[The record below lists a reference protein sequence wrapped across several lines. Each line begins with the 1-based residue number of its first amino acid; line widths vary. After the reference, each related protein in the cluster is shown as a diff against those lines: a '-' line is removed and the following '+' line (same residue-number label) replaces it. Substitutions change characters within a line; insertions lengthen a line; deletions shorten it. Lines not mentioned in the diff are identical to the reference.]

1 MSVRRAHVK
10 IGQLAII
17 AEAGTRRSIFNRY
30 PLVCCFGLMHLNHLS
45 LTNFRNYGRLE
56 LDLSSG
62 ATLLYGANAQG
73 KTNLLE
79 AVYYLATTRSQHA
92 ALDNQLL
99 NWEADQLDDPL
110 VVGRLVAR
118 VSRQDGERLLEMRL
132 IREQQG
138 QQSSFRREALVD
150 RRKVRLMDLLG
161 NLRVV
166 LFLPQDVQ
174 LVTGSPAERRRYLDI
189 TLCQTDPVYCR
200 TLSRYNKVLEQRNAT
215 LRRIAE
221 EGRGRDVLPVFTQK
235 LIDLGGV
242 IFSRRASFVASIARE
257 AQRIHY
263 EELTDGRETLRMN
276 YLPQLHSASYM
287 NGNDPITV
295 QLAWAEWLEGVD
307 AGEAAARFER
317 ALHEA
322 LETDLSRGRTTLG
335 PQRDDWAFVVNG
347 RDLGFFGSR
356 GQQRTAI
363 LALKMAEIEWM
374 ATETG
379 ETPVLLLDEVV
390 AELDERRRA
399 LLLGYIQQGTQAI
412 LTATDPAM
420 FTDDF
425 LGQAQ
430 ILQIQGGRIVES
442 AQAPDVPLTKVVH
455 EERDEG

>member
-1 MSVRRAHVK
+1 
-10 IGQLAII
+10 
-17 AEAGTRRSIFNRY
+17 
-30 PLVCCFGLMHLNHLS
+30 MHIRHLS

-56 LDLSSG
+56 VELTPG

-92 ALDNQLL
+92 ALDSQLV
-99 NWEADQLDDPL
+99 NWEADIPEEPV
-110 VVGRLVAR
+110 VVGRLVAH
-118 VSRQDGERLLEMRL
+118 VIRQEGERLLEMRL

-138 QQSSFRREALVD
+138 NQVSFRREALVD

-174 LVTGSPAERRRYLDI
+174 MVTGAPAERRRYLDI

-221 EGRGRDVLPVFTQK
+221 EGRGRDVLPVFTEK
-235 LIDLGGV
+235 LVTLGGV
-242 IFSRRASFVASIARE
+242 IFAKRASFVAALARE

-263 EELTDGRETLRMN
+263 EELTDGRETLRLH
-276 YLPQLHSASYM
+276 YLPQLYGASYI
-287 NGNDPITV
+287 NGRDAMPEQV
-295 QLAWAEWLEGVD
+295 KWAEWLE
-307 AGEAAARFER
+307 AASSKQAAERFAEA
-317 ALHEA
+317 LDEA
-322 LETDLSRGRTTLG
+322 LETDMARGRTTLG
-335 PQRDDWAFVVNG
+335 PQRDDWTFMVNG
-347 RDLGFFGSR
+347 RDLGSFGSR

-363 LALKMAEIEWM
+363 LALKMAEITWM
-374 ATETG
+374 AGETG

-399 LLLGYIQQGTQAI
+399 LLLNTIQQGTQAI

-420 FTDDF
+420 FTADF
-425 LGQAQ
+425 LEQAVILEVEGGQ
-430 ILQIQGGRIVES
+430 IVREGT
-442 AQAPDVPLTKVVH
+442 VPVERDQVVTVGH
-455 EERDEG
+455 EEQSEH

>member
-1 MSVRRAHVK
+1 
-10 IGQLAII
+10 
-17 AEAGTRRSIFNRY
+17 
-30 PLVCCFGLMHLNHLS
+30 MHIRHLS

-56 LDLSSG
+56 VELTPG

-79 AVYYLATTRSQHA
+79 AVYYLATTRSQNA
-92 ALDNQLL
+92 TMDNQLL
-99 NWEADQLDDPL
+99 NWEADVAEEPV

-118 VSRQDGERLLEMRL
+118 ISSQEEERLLEMRL

-138 QQSSFRREALVD
+138 NQASFRREALVD

-174 LVTGSPAERRRYLDI
+174 LVTGAPVDRRRYLDI
-189 TLCQTDPVYCR
+189 TLCQTDPIYCR

-215 LRRIAE
+215 LRRIVE
-221 EGRGRDVLPVFTQK
+221 EGRGRDVLPVFTEK
-235 LIDLGGV
+235 LVALGGV
-242 IFSRRASFVASIARE
+242 IFAKRASFVAALAQE

-263 EELTDGRETLRMN
+263 EELTDGRETLRLH
-276 YLPQLHSASYM
+276 YLPQLYGASYI
-287 NGNDPITV
+287 NGRDAMTEQV
-295 QLAWAEWLEGVD
+295 KWAEWLET
-307 AGEAAARFER
+307 ASSNQAAERFAEALA
-317 ALHEA
+317 EA
-322 LETDLSRGRTTLG
+322 LETDLARGRTTLG
-335 PQRDDWAFVVNG
+335 PQRDDWTFLVNA
-347 RDLGFFGSR
+347 RDLGSFGSR

-363 LALKMAEIEWM
+363 LALKMAEITWM
-374 ATETG
+374 ASETG

-399 LLLGYIQQGTQAI
+399 LLLNTIQQGTQAI

-425 LGQAQ
+425 LQQAVIMEVKGGQ
-430 ILQIQGGRIVES
+430 IVKQETG
-442 AQAPDVPLTKVVH
+442 AVGPDQLIAAGQ
-455 EERDEG
+455 EEQSEH

>member
-1 MSVRRAHVK
+1 MY
-10 IGQLAII
+10 I
-17 AEAGTRRSIFNRY
+17 
-30 PLVCCFGLMHLNHLS
+30 NHLS

-56 LDLSSG
+56 LDFG
-62 ATLLYGANAQG
+62 PQATLLYGANAQG

-79 AVYYLATTRSQHA
+79 AMYYLATTRSQHA

-99 NWEADQLDDPL
+99 NWEADLAEDPL

-118 VSRQDGERLLEMRL
+118 VERREGERLLEMRL

-138 QQSSFRREALVD
+138 DQISFRREALVD

-174 LVTGSPAERRRYLDI
+174 LVTGAPGDRRRYLDI

-200 TLSRYNKVLEQRNAT
+200 TLSRYNKVLEQRNAA
-215 LRRIAE
+215 LRRIVE
-221 EGRGRDVLPVFTQK
+221 EGKGRDVLPVFTEK
-235 LIDLGGV
+235 LVDLGGT
-242 IFSRRASFVASIARE
+242 IFAKRASFVAAIARE

-263 EELTDGRETLRMN
+263 EELTDGRETLRLH
-276 YLPQLHSASYM
+276 YLPRLYSASYT
-287 NGNDPITV
+287 NGSDSTAA
-295 QLAWAEWLEGVD
+295 QMEWAEWLES
-307 AGEAAARFER
+307 ASAEQAAERFR
-317 ALHEA
+317 HALHEA
-322 LETDLSRGRTTLG
+322 RETDLARGRTTLG
-335 PQRDDWAFVVNG
+335 PQRDDWMFMVNG
-347 RDLGFFGSR
+347 RDLGSFGSR

-374 ATETG
+374 AAETE

-412 LTATDPAM
+412 LTATDPSM
-420 FTDDF
+420 FTDAF
-425 LGQAQ
+425 LEQAQ
-430 ILQIQGGRIVES
+430 TLEVQDGRVVEGKS
-442 AQAPDVPLTKVVH
+442 ALV
-455 EERDEG
+455 

>member
-1 MSVRRAHVK
+1 
-10 IGQLAII
+10 
-17 AEAGTRRSIFNRY
+17 
-30 PLVCCFGLMHLNHLS
+30 MHLTHLS

-56 LDLSSG
+56 VDLQSG

-99 NWEADQLDDPL
+99 NWEADQPEEPIA
-110 VVGRLVAR
+110 VGRLVAH
-118 VSRQDGERLLEMRL
+118 VERQEGERLLEMRL
-132 IREQQG
+132 IRELQG
-138 QQSSFRREALVD
+138 NQLSFRREALVD

-174 LVTGSPAERRRYLDI
+174 MVTGAPAERRRYVDI
-189 TLCQTDPVYCR
+189 TLCQTDSHYCR

-221 EGRGRDVLPVFTQK
+221 EGRGRDVLPVFTEK
-235 LIDLGGV
+235 LVDLGAY
-242 IFSRRASFVASIARE
+242 IFARRATFIAAIARE

-263 EELTDGRETLRMN
+263 EELTDGRETLRLH
-276 YLPQLHSASYM
+276 YLPQLYSASYI
-287 NGNDPITV
+287 NGNDAFAT
-295 QLAWAEWLEGVD
+295 QLEWADWLERAD
-307 AGEAAARFER
+307 SKEAADRF
-317 ALHEA
+317 AEA
-322 LETDLSRGRTTLG
+322 LAQAQETDLSRGRTTLG
-335 PQRDDWAFVVNG
+335 PQRDDWMFLVNG
-347 RDLGFFGSR
+347 RDLGSFGSR

-374 ATETG
+374 AAEAG

-399 LLLGYIQQGTQAI
+399 LLLGYVQRGAQAI

-420 FTDDF
+420 FTEDF
-425 LGQAQ
+425 LQNAT
-430 ILQIQGGRIVES
+430 ILEVQGGRIVES
-442 AQAPDVPLTKVVH
+442 SIKQGAEDVRRAMLPDH
-455 EERDEG
+455 GEE